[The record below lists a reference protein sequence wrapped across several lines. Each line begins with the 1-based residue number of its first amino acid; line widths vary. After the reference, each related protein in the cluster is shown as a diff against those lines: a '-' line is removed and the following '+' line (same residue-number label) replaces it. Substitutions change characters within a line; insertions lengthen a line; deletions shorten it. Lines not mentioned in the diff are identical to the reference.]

1 MRNKLYSDTE
11 LHNLFDV
18 KSWPDKFDVFDVVE
32 IHGVSNS
39 CLANNTLCIK
49 GRCHIVMTGCTD
61 TSTNATKA
69 FPVFDG
75 RFNFSCDVDGERN
88 IIYFG
93 CDYDSHLK
101 LTIPK
106 LDVNCIDNAC
116 LSDYL
121 NCYLHLNE
129 YLEVDYFKTI
139 IDFEAE
145 DERLLHSLLNEE

>member
-1 MRNKLYSDTE
+1 
-11 LHNLFDV
+11 
-18 KSWPDKFDVFDVVE
+18 
-32 IHGVSNS
+32 
-39 CLANNTLCIK
+39 
-49 GRCHIVMTGCTD
+49 MTDCTD

-75 RFNFSCDVDGERN
+75 SFNFSCDVDGERN
-88 IIYFG
+88 IICFG
-93 CDYDSHLK
+93 YDYDSHLK
-101 LTIPK
+101 LTTPK

-116 LSDYL
+116 LNDYL